1 MRVAYVISTLDRCGP
16 VNVLFDIVNNQGDDF
31 EAAVFT
37 LAKEPATSRAVDFER
52 IGCRIV
58 CACHSRVASML
69 VGRKLLEKALSD
81 FRPDVV
87 HAHGFRA
94 YTACERL
101 SYPIVATVHN
111 CIYDDYLT
119 SYGKRRAQWMT
130 KKEINALRGFNAVVA
145 CSESNADYLRREYGL
160 TCDGV
165 RNGVNQIRFIAPTAS
180 RREDLRN
187 RLGIEPG
194 TLVVVATGG
203 CSERKGTLP
212 LITGFPSA
220 VARAHFCTGVVK
232 AELHI
237 FGEGPLYAECCARSL
252 EGVTFHGF
260 ETDVVP
266 WLQAADLFVSASR
279 SEGMPLAVL
288 EALSCGCP
296 VLLSDISPHRE
307 IAEAV
312 KGQGCVRLFDAAD
325 EESCTH
331 GVVDAL
337 SSMPERPGDMSCF
350 GAGEMAREYWE
361 IYRQLKSKAIS

>member
-37 LAKEPATSRAVDFER
+37 LAKEPNTSRAVDFER
-52 IGCRIV
+52 MGCRII
-58 CACHSRVASML
+58 CACHSRVTSML
-69 VGRKLLEKALSD
+69 VGRKLLEKALRD

-94 YTACERL
+94 YLACDRL
-101 SYPIVATVHN
+101 SYPTVATVHN
-111 CIYDDYLT
+111 CIYEDYLT
-119 SYGKRRAQWMT
+119 SYGERRAHWMT
-130 KKEINALRGFNAVVA
+130 RRELDALRGFNVVVA
-145 CSESNADYLRREYGL
+145 CSESNADFLRREYGL
-160 TCDGV
+160 QCDSV
-165 RNGVNQIRFIAPTAS
+165 RNGVNQTRFIAPAAV
-180 RREDLRN
+180 RRDNLRKK
-187 RLGIEPG
+187 LGIESG
-194 TLVVVATGG
+194 TLAVVATGG

-212 LITGFPSA
+212 LVSGFASA
-220 VARAHFCTGVVK
+220 QERARFRTHVVR

-237 FGEGPLYAECCARSL
+237 FGEGPLYAECRARGL

-296 VLLSDISPHRE
+296 ALLSDIAPHRE

-312 KGQGCVRLFDAAD
+312 KGQSCVRLFDAAD
-325 EESCTH
+325 EKSCSH
-331 GVVDAL
+331 GLVDAL
-337 SSMPERPGDMSCF
+337 SSVPEGPGDMSCF
-350 GAGEMAREYWE
+350 GAGEMARGYWE
-361 IYRQLKSKAIS
+361 IYRKLNSKAIS